1 MEDNIYNIKHISRPI
16 LPSIQKGQPAAAFFF
31 GQLNVINHLLEHVRY
46 NKLKKNK
53 KHLGN
58 QMNAFP
64 PVPKLQE
71 TDLLF
76 NIEKYYTKMKYKYIY
91 ILESVRHFYI
101 KGCRGGMGQLKELGY
116 IMTQKYNKNKL

>member
-1 MEDNIYNIKHISRPI
+1 
-16 LPSIQKGQPAAAFFF
+16 
-31 GQLNVINHLLEHVRY
+31 
-46 NKLKKNK
+46 
-53 KHLGN
+53 
-58 QMNAFP
+58 MNTFP

>member
-1 MEDNIYNIKHISRPI
+1 MWDTTN
-16 LPSIQKGQPAAAFFF
+16 L
-31 GQLNVINHLLEHVRY
+31 
-46 NKLKKNK
+46 KNK

-91 ILESVRHFYI
+91 IRI
-101 KGCRGGMGQLKELGY
+101 C
-116 IMTQKYNKNKL
+116 